1 MQLLPFRYF
10 ITKGYLFHFTLKS
23 VVATILTRPYFFC
36 PPFLSETFGDV
47 TEDLTTVL
55 SWGNSCS
62 ISVHPPPPQYIMF
75 SGACSVQTWQF
86 HSRLLRS
93 SLLRYSDSNPPFAM
107 NVLLLTGVCVQHLLS
122 VRGKLRGQQIWS
134 GCHKNCAESRWP
146 RTETERERH
155 AYREK
160 RQLDEFRLWRSAAHK
175 RVWAEVN
182 KEKSSLLLKAFS

>member
-62 ISVHPPPPQYIMF
+62 ISVHPPPPPQYIMF

-107 NVLLLTGVCVQHLLS
+107 NVLLLTGVCVQHLLG

-134 GCHKNCAESRWP
+134 GCHKNCAESR
-146 RTETERERH
+146 
-155 AYREK
+155 
-160 RQLDEFRLWRSAAHK
+160 
-175 RVWAEVN
+175 
-182 KEKSSLLLKAFS
+182 